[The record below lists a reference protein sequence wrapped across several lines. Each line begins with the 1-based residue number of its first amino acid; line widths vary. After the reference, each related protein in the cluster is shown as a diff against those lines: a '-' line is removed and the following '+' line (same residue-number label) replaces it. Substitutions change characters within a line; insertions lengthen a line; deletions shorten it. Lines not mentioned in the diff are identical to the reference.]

1 MKILREILGSTKEVD
16 FLKVKE
22 ILRHQLSLFTDKQD
36 EFKSLISELKGDPE
50 NAHMIP
56 LGINLIV
63 SDLNYDKFE
72 LEEEDIMTA
81 LKDPSK

>member
-1 MKILREILGSTKEVD
+1 M
-16 FLKVKE
+16 
-22 ILRHQLSLFTDKQD
+22 SLFTDKQD
-36 EFKSLISELKGDPE
+36 EFKTLISELKDDQE

-81 LKDPSK
+81 LKDPSN

>member
-1 MKILREILGSTKEVD
+1 MKVKDILRY
-16 FLKVKE
+16 
-22 ILRHQLSLFTDKQD
+22 QLSLFTDKQD
-36 EFKSLISELKGDPE
+36 EFKTLIRELKDDPE

-81 LKDPSK
+81 LKDPSNL

>member
-1 MKILREILGSTKEVD
+1 
-16 FLKVKE
+16 
-22 ILRHQLSLFTDKQD
+22 LFTDRQD
-36 EFKSLISELKGDPE
+36 EFKELIGELKSDPE
-50 NAHMIP
+50 NGHFIP

-81 LKDPSK
+81 LKDPGKKRRRLGKFKIWGFFIKRL

>member
-1 MKILREILGSTKEVD
+1 M
-16 FLKVKE
+16 KE
-22 ILRHQLSLFTDKQD
+22 ILRYQLSLFTDKQD
-36 EFKSLISELKGDPE
+36 EFKTLISELKDDQE

-81 LKDPSK
+81 LKDPSN